1 MNKAILMGT
10 LLAAAC
16 TTAPPEAG
24 APPPGRQCNAAPR
37 QGLVGQP
44 ASASLGEEVLRRT
57 GARVLRWLQPGQV
70 ITLEY
75 SYRRVNV
82 KLDAQNRVEGITC
95 G

>member
-1 MNKAILMGT
+1 MNKVVMMGA
-10 LLAAAC
+10 LLTAAC
-16 TTAPPEAG
+16 ATVPPEPGVPTAG
-24 APPPGRQCNAAPR
+24 QQCNAAPA
-37 QGLVGQP
+37 QDLVGQP

-75 SYRRVNV
+75 SYQRVNV